1 MVDLEYAA
9 IIPEY
14 AEIDDPPVIV
24 PFWPKKDLVSFL
36 SIVEYVFPPVVKLLS
51 CLPQCSRVTGLASC
65 TSSCSIFS

>member
-36 SIVEYVFPPVVKLLS
+36 SIV
-51 CLPQCSRVTGLASC
+51 A
-65 TSSCSIFS
+65 